1 MKITPKMEKRIDEM
15 ASEMVKDLPF
25 SNHKEYIVRFLKR
38 SSPMAQSNKEP
49 WLQALRSGEYRQ
61 FKGQL
66 ACNSHRERR
75 CCLGVAY
82 GVCGLDF
89 ASPGSDY
96 GTNRKNWIRATT
108 EDADLPDGF
117 MGMDHATQMALAKLN
132 DTCFTHDQIADL
144 IEEFL

>member
-1 MKITPKMEKRIDEM
+1 MKITPKMKKRIEEM
-15 ASEMVKDLPF
+15 ASEMNKASPF
-25 SNHKEYIVRFLKR
+25 SNYKEHIVRFLKR

-61 FKGQL
+61 YVGQL

-89 ASPGSDY
+89 ASPESDCA
-96 GTNRKNWIRATT
+96 TNRKNGIRTT

-117 MGMDHATQMALAKLN
+117 MGMDHATQRALAKLN
-132 DTCFTHDQIADL
+132 DTCFTHAQIADL